1 MSEALP
7 RNVEAERSVLG
18 SLLVSEPALGRVIE
32 GVGLQPEDFYEDRNK
47 HFYAAILAVNESG
60 KPCDELTVP
69 DALETSRTIDKAGG
83 PGYASELAANV
94 PDPGNVEH
102 YAEMVKQGSNRR
114 RIIKAAQKT
123 ISVATSGD
131 LNGEVNHLIDALG
144 HAENPGIATAKTR
157 SSWKPK
163 DLGPVLDRLE
173 AGESL
178 TEEPDNTLL
187 ATDQGRGI
195 LYPETI
201 VSIAGP
207 GGIGKGKLAGRI
219 VGDVIASGGH
229 AIYIDLEE
237 NEARRVATLYS
248 LGVGPAHIRNGLDY
262 LSPETKIGDMARLG
276 ELIRPNTRVVVFDSV
291 NPAMSLEGFSLM
303 DNEDVVSWYQM
314 VPKFIQ
320 RQGVMALLVDHQT
333 KAGDSKTAIGG
344 IQKFNQVDHQ
354 LILESVDPLGRGKI
368 GRVKIHTA
376 KDRLGFFGLG
386 HHHDMIARSTGDT
399 LDITIADL
407 MRTEGDFRPTARME
421 KVSILIE
428 DHPGI
433 GVEELRNKS
442 GGRASITDDARRY
455 LVSDGYVDERKA
467 GRKLALYSLDKY
479 RDNGGTSSSTRPGDR
494 DRFGEVEDA

>member
-1 MSEALP
+1 MSDVLP
-7 RNVEAERSVLG
+7 HNIEAEQATLG
-18 SLLVSEPALGRVIE
+18 SMLVSEPAVKRVLE
-32 GVGLQPEDFYEDRNK
+32 EVELEAGDFYQDRHQ
-47 HFYAAILAVNESG
+47 HFYAAVQSLYESDSLV
-60 KPCDELTVP
+60 DELTVP
-69 DALETSRTIDKAGG
+69 DALEKAGAVDKAGG
-83 PGYASELAANV
+83 AGYASELAANV
-94 PDPGNVEH
+94 PDPGNAHH
-102 YAEMVKQGSNRR
+102 YAEIVKQGSSRR

-144 HAENPGIATAKTR
+144 HAESPGTATAKAG
-157 SSWKPK
+157 SSWQPK

-248 LGVGPAHIRNGLDY
+248 LGVQPNHIRNGLDY
-262 LSPETKIGDMARLG
+262 LSPETKIGDMARLR
-276 ELIRPNTRVVVFDSV
+276 ELIRSNTRVVVIDSV

-303 DNEDVVSWYQM
+303 DNEEVVSWYQM
-314 VPKFIQ
+314 VPKWFQ
-320 RQGVMALLVDHQT
+320 RQGVTAVLIDHQT

-455 LVSDGYVDERKA
+455 LVSDGYVEERKV
-467 GRKLALYSLDKY
+467 GRKLTLYSLDKY

-494 DRFGEVEDA
+494 DRFGEVENA